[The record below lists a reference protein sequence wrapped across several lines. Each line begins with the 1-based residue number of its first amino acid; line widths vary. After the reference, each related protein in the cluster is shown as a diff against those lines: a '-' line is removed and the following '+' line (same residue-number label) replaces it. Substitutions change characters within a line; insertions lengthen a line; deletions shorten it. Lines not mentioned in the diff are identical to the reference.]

1 MKIATKLTLFATLSL
16 LVGIAVAAPLL
27 ASELNIIPYPRVAQG
42 PKADIS
48 VDTVYANYAVQENA
62 IDLSQSSVPDIR
74 SIVHYNTV
82 LNVTNNSNRSA
93 TIQSMDFLTADDV
106 SVVDSI
112 AGGMSSSSGLTHT
125 NGGGQAFLDGVW
137 LDNQWLNV
145 TWLPNGQWP
154 MFPNDPSANITKI
167 IPPLPAD
174 AQTNGTWI
182 EGVHVC
188 ENLAI
193 TKTDSGVNVTSAT
206 QHVFVN
212 GTWVDVTGRVRMD
225 HKQPYV
231 IATDTMINHMLCF
244 ETEKMG
250 HYANQAEFNTAHPQ
264 VDENKLYPQ
273 RFIWSGDDGFNNT
286 WQPGE
291 SKLIQLRG
299 TWYVDDIGLLKAGKI
314 TLYAAVSSYFEDLE
328 AVRVQYSNTFSTITN
343 VKHVDV
349 TKTETGYLYN
359 TALDGNE
366 TFQLDQFGVQAFI
379 EPRS

>member
-1 MKIATKLTLFATLSL
+1 
-16 LVGIAVAAPLL
+16 
-27 ASELNIIPYPRVAQG
+27 
-42 PKADIS
+42 
-48 VDTVYANYAVQENA
+48 
-62 IDLSQSSVPDIR
+62 
-74 SIVHYNTV
+74 
-82 LNVTNNSNRSA
+82 
-93 TIQSMDFLTADDV
+93 
-106 SVVDSI
+106 
-112 AGGMSSSSGLTHT
+112 
-125 NGGGQAFLDGVW
+125 
-137 LDNQWLNV
+137 
-145 TWLPNGQWP
+145 
-154 MFPNDPSANITKI
+154 
-167 IPPLPAD
+167 
-174 AQTNGTWI
+174 
-182 EGVHVC
+182 
-188 ENLAI
+188 
-193 TKTDSGVNVTSAT
+193 
-206 QHVFVN
+206 
-212 GTWVDVTGRVRMD
+212 
-225 HKQPYV
+225 
-231 IATDTMINHMLCF
+231 
-244 ETEKMG
+244 MG

>member
-1 MKIATKLTLFATLSL
+1 
-16 LVGIAVAAPLL
+16 
-27 ASELNIIPYPRVAQG
+27 
-42 PKADIS
+42 
-48 VDTVYANYAVQENA
+48 
-62 IDLSQSSVPDIR
+62 
-74 SIVHYNTV
+74 
-82 LNVTNNSNRSA
+82 
-93 TIQSMDFLTADDV
+93 MDFLTADDV